1 VSDHLAW
8 VGITFLGEMQLEKE
22 DAMVDLS
29 NLYAIAGGDETFVMA
44 LLSKMCKALPEAFV
58 NMDNFCKTQDWPALK
73 SAAHKAKSTFAYLS
87 LDDMKNRLRDIE
99 HDAMEGR
106 DLELLP
112 QKVADAIKGGNE
124 ILDQLKAALAK
135 LM

>member
-1 VSDHLAW
+1 MCRNIWQGLDL
-8 VGITFLGEMQLEKE
+8 FLGEMQLGEEK
-22 DAMVDLS
+22 ATVDLS
-29 NLYAIAGGDETFVMA
+29 NLYAIAGGDDTFVMA

-58 NMDNFCKTQDWPALK
+58 NMDNFCVAQDWPALK

-87 LDDMKNRLRDIE
+87 LDDMKNQLRDIE

-106 DLELLP
+106 DLDLLP
-112 QKVADAIKGGNE
+112 AKVAAAIKGGNL